1 MIDFFY
7 NLIIFPIVQIIDF
20 SFVFVDRV
28 FHNPGFAIMGVSAVI
43 TICTLPLYLV
53 AEHWQQIERDTA
65 KKLKPKT
72 DKIKA
77 VFSGDE
83 QYMIL
88 SAFYRQNHY
97 HPVYAMRSTFGLLIQ
112 VPFFI
117 AAYSYLS
124 RLPDLSSASF
134 LFISDLGAPDA
145 LLPIAGGRLNIL
157 PIAMTAINIAAGI
170 IYTQGF
176 PARDKIQLYGMA
188 LVFLLLLYNSPSG
201 LVLYWTL
208 NNIFSLI
215 KNILS
220 KSKKARAAGFV
231 LLCAGVLFMDA
242 AVLFFLNVSIPKRM
256 FFAALSSLVFF
267 LPLIRIAGKRFTDIL
282 EGHKNSLAASAAFQD
297 SAFILSGIIIFL
309 LAGLVIPG
317 STISSSV
324 EEFSFIESYTSP
336 FPFLLNTLVQS
347 AGLFLFW
354 PLCIYFLFSK
364 KIKICLTLT
373 AAFAVPLALVNTFV
387 FPSYYG
393 FLTITLIFSQPP
405 VFNTGFLPVLLN
417 LLTAAVLS
425 AVFAFLLFCRKKIL
439 FRTLQIIL
447 LISLGTFGLLKVFDI
462 TGEYAKI
469 AAARNNADYT
479 ARAIEPV
486 YSFSQKAK
494 NVLVI
499 MLDRAIGG
507 FVPYIFNE
515 KEEIAK
521 GFTGF
526 TWFPNCV
533 SHSSYTLL
541 GAPPLFGGYEY
552 TPLEMNKRKDDL
564 LRSKYNESLLL
575 MPRIFLDAGYEVCAT
590 DIPYAEPEIFAA
602 YPQIRADNLMGKY
615 SAQWLE
621 KHPETRVISIPGL
634 LKSNLVRLSY
644 FKFLPPFLR
653 IFLYDD
659 GEWFTRLGSGEEG
672 GAVEN
677 RGKLTLTTID
687 SLSVLDLLPEL
698 TEIRSDVPG
707 TLTIMVSNLTH
718 DPAFFEYP
726 EYDAVTRAVNLG
738 NGPFSQDPYYHVNM
752 KAFLLLE
759 KWFAFLKENQ
769 VYDNTRIIIV
779 SDHGSGLSKT
789 PGNVIGSY
797 SAYNPLLIYKDFD
810 SSGSLSTDET
820 FMTNADTPL
829 LAVKNIIAN
838 PVNPFTGKPL
848 TSNKDDG
855 AIISTMRL
863 TDFNDHSRYVYKIP
877 NDAWLHVRDN
887 IFDSSNWQK
896 ETVSE

>member
-1 MIDFFY
+1 MIEFFY

-20 SFVFVDRV
+20 AFVFVDRV
-28 FHNPGFAIMGVSAVI
+28 FHNPGFAVIGVSAAI
-43 TICTLPLYLV
+43 TICILPLYFV
-53 AEHWQQIERDTA
+53 AEHWQQIERDTV
-65 KKLKPKT
+65 KKLKPKI

-112 VPFFI
+112 IPFFI

-124 RLPDLSSASF
+124 HLPDLRSVSF
-134 LFISDLGAPDA
+134 LFIPDLGAPDA
-145 LLPIAGGRLNIL
+145 LLPIAGRRVNVL
-157 PIAMTAINIAAGI
+157 PFAMTAINIAAGI
-170 IYTQGF
+170 VYTRGF

-188 LVFLLLLYNSPSG
+188 LVFLLLLYNSPSA

-220 KSKKARAAGFV
+220 KSKKARLAGFF
-231 LLCAGVLFMDA
+231 LLCAGVLLMDA
-242 AVLFFLNVSIPKRM
+242 VVLFFLNVSIPKRV
-256 FFAALSSLVFF
+256 FFAALGSLVFF
-267 LPLIRIAGKRFTDIL
+267 LPLIRIGHNKFMRIID
-282 EGHKNSLAASAAFQD
+282 GHKNSPAASAVYQN
-297 SAFILSGIIIFL
+297 SAFILSMAVIFL

-317 STISSSV
+317 SMIASSV
-324 EEFSFIESYTSP
+324 EEFSFIESFKSP
-336 FPFLLNTLVQS
+336 FPFLLNTVVQS

-354 PLCIYFLFSK
+354 PLCVYFLFSK
-364 KIKICLTLT
+364 RIRIYLTLT
-373 AAFAVPLALVNTFV
+373 AAFLVALALVNTFV

-405 VFNTGFLPVLLN
+405 VFNTGILPVLFNILAV
-417 LLTAAVLS
+417 LVLAAVFL
-425 AVFAFLLFCRKKIL
+425 FLLFCRKRII
-439 FRTLQIIL
+439 FRSLQVIL
-447 LISLGTFGLLKVFDI
+447 LISLGTFGLLKVLAIGGD
-462 TGEYAKI
+462 YAKF
-469 AAARNNADYT
+469 AAVRNSENY

-486 YSFSQKAK
+486 YSFSKTGK

-507 FVPYIFNE
+507 FVPCIFDE

-526 TWFPNCV
+526 TWFPNCA
-533 SHSSYTLL
+533 SYSSYTLL

-552 TPLEMNKRKDDL
+552 TPLEINKRKNDL

-575 MPRIFLDAGYEVCAT
+575 MPRMFFEAGYEVCVT
-590 DIPYAEPEIFAA
+590 DIPYAESEIFAA
-602 YPQIRADNLMGKY
+602 YPGIRADNLTGKF
-615 SAQWLE
+615 SAHWLE
-621 KHPETRVISIPGL
+621 DHPETKVASISGI
-634 LKSNLVRLSY
+634 LKNNFIRLSY

-659 GEWFTRLGSGEEG
+659 GEWLTKSGSGG
-672 GAVEN
+672 DDVEN

-687 SLSVLDLLPEL
+687 SLSVLDLLTSL
-698 TEIRSDVPG
+698 TVVKNDAPG
-707 TLTIMVSNLTH
+707 TLTIMVNNLTH

-726 EYDAVTRAVNLG
+726 GYDAVTSAANFG
-738 NGPFSQDPYYHVNM
+738 DGPFSQDPHYHVNM

-779 SDHGSGLSKT
+779 SDHGSWLPKT
-789 PGNVIGSY
+789 PGKVIGTY
-797 SAYNPLLIYKDFD
+797 SAYNPLLLYKDFN
-810 SSGSLSTDET
+810 SLGILNTDET

-848 TSNKDDG
+848 AEDKKDG
-855 AIISTMRL
+855 VTISTMRL
-863 TDFNDHSRYVYKIP
+863 TDFNDHSKYTYNIP
-877 NDAWLHVRDN
+877 NNAWLHVRDN
-887 IFDSSNWQK
+887 IFDPSNW
-896 ETVSE
+896 ERISLPE

>member
-1 MIDFFY
+1 
-7 NLIIFPIVQIIDF
+7 
-20 SFVFVDRV
+20 
-28 FHNPGFAIMGVSAVI
+28 MG
-43 TICTLPLYLV
+43 
-53 AEHWQQIERDTA
+53 
-65 KKLKPKT
+65 
-72 DKIKA
+72 
-77 VFSGDE
+77 
-83 QYMIL
+83 IL
-88 SAFYRQNHY
+88 ESN
-97 HPVYAMRSTFGLLIQ
+97 
-112 VPFFI
+112 
-117 AAYSYLS
+117 
-124 RLPDLSSASF
+124 
-134 LFISDLGAPDA
+134 
-145 LLPIAGGRLNIL
+145 
-157 PIAMTAINIAAGI
+157 
-170 IYTQGF
+170 
-176 PARDKIQLYGMA
+176 
-188 LVFLLLLYNSPSG
+188 
-201 LVLYWTL
+201 
-208 NNIFSLI
+208 
-215 KNILS
+215 
-220 KSKKARAAGFV
+220 KKA
-231 LLCAGVLFMDA
+231 
-242 AVLFFLNVSIPKRM
+242 
-256 FFAALSSLVFF
+256 
-267 LPLIRIAGKRFTDIL
+267 
-282 EGHKNSLAASAAFQD
+282 LAASAVCQD
-297 SAFILSGIIIFL
+297 NAFIFSVIILFL

-317 STISSSV
+317 SIISSSV

-336 FPFLLNTLVQS
+336 FPFLLNTIVQS

-373 AAFAVPLALVNTFV
+373 AAFAVVLALVNTFI

-393 FLTITLIFSQPP
+393 FLTITLIFSLPP
-405 VFNTGFLPVLLN
+405 VFNTNVLSFLLN

-425 AVFAFLLFCRKKIL
+425 AVFVFLLFCRKKII

-447 LISLGTFGLLKVFDI
+447 LISLGTFGLLKVFAI
-462 TGEYAKI
+462 SGEYAGLASI
-469 AAARNNADYT
+469 RNNAHYT

-486 YSFSQKAK
+486 YSFSKKGK

-515 KEEIAK
+515 KEEIAR

-526 TWFPNCV
+526 TWFPNCA
-533 SHSSYTLL
+533 SYSSYTLL

-552 TPLEMNKRKDDL
+552 TPLEINKRKDEL

-590 DIPYAEPEIFAA
+590 DIPYAESEIFEA
-602 YPQIRADNLMGKY
+602 YPGIKADNLMGKY
-615 SAQWLE
+615 SVHWLE
-621 KHPETRVISIPGL
+621 KHPETRVVSIPGL

-644 FKFLPPFLR
+644 FKFLPPLLR

-659 GEWFTRLGSGEEG
+659 GEWFTRLGTDGDSGG
-672 GAVEN
+672 VEN

-698 TEIRSDVPG
+698 TSIKSDSPG

-726 EYDAVTRAVNLG
+726 EYDAVTRAANFG
-738 NGPFSQDPYYHVNM
+738 NGPFSQEPHYHVNM

-789 PGNVIGSY
+789 PGNVLGSY

-810 SSGSLSTDET
+810 SSGSLNTDET

-829 LAVKNIIAN
+829 LAVKNIIAD

-848 TSNKDDG
+848 VINKDDG
-855 AIISTMRL
+855 AVISTMRL
-863 TDFNDHSRYVYKIP
+863 TDFNDHSRYEYKIP
-877 NDAWLHVRDN
+877 HDAWIHVRDN